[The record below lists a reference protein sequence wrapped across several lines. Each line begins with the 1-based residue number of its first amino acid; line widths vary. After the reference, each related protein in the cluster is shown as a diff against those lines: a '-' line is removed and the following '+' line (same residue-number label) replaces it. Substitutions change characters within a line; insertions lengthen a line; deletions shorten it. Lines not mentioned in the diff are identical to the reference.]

1 MRQVYLFSPNKD
13 VPSWIAEELREASFS
28 FEVVTSGEART
39 FPSSSLLVVLGN
51 SLWTEE
57 RIAEFALQLGV
68 NPLAVHVFPYEE
80 ISALPTMRRQM
91 LWRSFLRSLAPPQRE
106 VTPRWVT
113 PTWRVLL
120 YPGDSDTLSR
130 AFSRVGIPV
139 VSFPSLLLSRKGVDF
154 HVAPHDIFVGAC
166 VLIPSLQEEPPLEIP
181 EEVLETQRVV
191 PLARLSQVL
200 GVASLRKMCL
210 VLLVPSPHP
219 YPEDWESIFALA
231 SLPPQGVE
239 VVVLAE
245 DIFVAHEG
253 FEEAFRK
260 ARESGVIFE
269 KLPLSRVRL
278 SPSSDMRRVVVE
290 YIPEK
295 DPFPVRLEAH
305 LLVPV
310 ARRRFLLP
318 PFAEVF
324 RSDREVTL
332 EIPENPNLPP
342 FATNIP
348 GVFVAKGDVEAL
360 VTAVS
365 SYLREGKVL
374 EEGRVIVDAER
385 CALCLTCL
393 RSCPVGAIE
402 LSGNLK
408 RCIAVNGAL
417 CTRCGICAGL
427 CPAGAI
433 TFEVVRCGFGNHR
446 M

>member
-13 VPSWIAEELREASFS
+13 VPSWMAEELREASFS
-28 FEVVTSGEART
+28 FEVLTPGEVRT
-39 FPSSSLLVVLGN
+39 FPPSSLLVVLGN

-57 RIAEFALQLGV
+57 NIAEFALRLGV

-80 ISALPTMRRQM
+80 ISALPERKCHL
-91 LWRSFLRSLAPPQRE
+91 LWRSFLRSLTPPHRAITLQR
-106 VTPRWVT
+106 VT
-113 PTWRVLL
+113 PTRRVLL
-120 YPGDSDTLSR
+120 YPGDSDTLSQ
-130 AFSRVGIPV
+130 AFSKVGIPV
-139 VSFPSLLLSRKGVDF
+139 VSFPSLLLSRKGMDF
-154 HVAPHDIFVGAC
+154 HITPHDLLVGAC

-191 PLARLSQVL
+191 PLARLSQILKVTL
-200 GVASLRKMCL
+200 FRKMCL

-219 YPEDWESIFALA
+219 YPEDWEEIFALA

-239 VVVLAE
+239 VIVLAE

-269 KLPLSRVRL
+269 KLPLSRVHL

-295 DPFPVRLEAH
+295 DPFPVRFEAH
-305 LLVPV
+305 FLVPV

-318 PFAEVF
+318 PFEEVF
-324 RSDREVTL
+324 LSDREVPL

-365 SYLREGKVL
+365 SYLREGRVL
-374 EEGRVIVDAER
+374 EEGRVVVDAER

-408 RCIAVNGAL
+408 RCVAVNAAL

-446 M
+446 V